1 MRKLIKEKI
10 IFGNCFIQMPG
21 ILLTPHYLDGE
32 SYFGFMGKVSDEL
45 SNCFLMKPPPSQR
58 DEAGLSKHGQDK
70 T

>member
-32 SYFGFMGKVSDEL
+32 SHLALWEKFRMNFQIV
-45 SNCFLMKPPPSQR
+45 F
-58 DEAGLSKHGQDK
+58 
-70 T
+70 